1 MIGEA
6 FSAEWVK
13 ALRQRRALFW
23 SYIFPPLV
31 GVVVGLIQLLWA
43 HNANPELAAMGHP
56 SLIKPMLDAAGQ
68 CRNPFVILFL
78 ILGAAN
84 LFAGEY
90 RWLTWRYQLV
100 RNTRVNILSAKLM
113 VFVLL
118 CGISLLLFM
127 FGGLLLAVIDSALN
141 GSAFRPFP
149 SGGGVAVLAASGL
162 ALLDLAGLGALVA
175 LASVFTRT
183 LTGAI
188 ISIIVFL
195 LVMVFAEQQL
205 VMHGVMWIQPYLPGL
220 AYDRLSSMA
229 LSLAGQIPSNAL
241 QPGGPLAP
249 LLTELGWLAVP
260 AVLAGLI
267 FVRQDLSRE

>member
-1 MIGEA
+1 MIGQA
-6 FSAEWVK
+6 FSAEWTK
-13 ALRQRRALFW
+13 TLRQRPAFFW
-23 SYIFPPLV
+23 AYVFPPLV
-31 GVVVGLIQLLWA
+31 GLVVGLIQLVWT
-43 HNANPELAAMGHP
+43 HNTNPLVAAMTQP
-56 SLIKPMLDAAGQ
+56 SLLKPLLDGAGQ
-68 CRNPFVILFL
+68 CRNPLTLLFL

-100 RNTRVNILSAKLM
+100 RNTRLNILAAKLA
-113 VFVLL
+113 VFVLA

-127 FGGLLLAVIDSALN
+127 AGGLLLAVLDAMLNQTALK
-141 GSAFRPFP
+141 PFP
-149 SGGGVAVLAASGL
+149 AGGGASVVATTGL
-162 ALLDLAGLGALVA
+162 ALLDLAGMGAMVA

-188 ISIIVFL
+188 ISIIVFS
-195 LVMVFAEQQL
+195 LVMFFAEQQL
-205 VMHGVMWIQPYLPGL
+205 VARGVEWAQPFLPGL
-220 AYDRLSSMA
+220 AFQKLMAMA
-229 LSLAGQIPSNAL
+229 LGLGGQIPLNAL
-241 QPGGPLAP
+241 PPGGPWSP